1 MKDEMY
7 EEMYRTDQFHWWF
20 RAKREIV
27 MGLAASCLSG
37 SPGKKIIDFGC
48 GCGMMLETMTP
59 YGTVTGTDLS
69 PLALAYCANRFTGE
83 LRQLDLSAPA
93 EPWAAYDFGIALDLL
108 EHIEDD
114 AAAAKNILRFLRP
127 GGQCIIT
134 VPAYQWLWSSHDE
147 NCMYKRRYTKK
158 SLWALMSQAGFEIE
172 YLSYYNTLLFPLA
185 ALVRSLSKLMPFDR
199 ASSVENN
206 SWNPVVNSILY
217 HIFRLEKGRICHG
230 RTFPFGLSLIALV
243 KRP

>member
-1 MKDEMY
+1 MCIRD
-7 EEMYRTDQFHWWF
+7 R
-20 RAKREIV
+20 
-27 MGLAASCLSG
+27 
-37 SPGKKIIDFGC
+37 
-48 GCGMMLETMTP
+48 
-59 YGTVTGTDLS
+59 
-69 PLALAYCANRFTGE
+69 
-83 LRQLDLSAPA
+83 
-93 EPWAAYDFGIALDLL
+93 
-108 EHIEDD
+108 
-114 AAAAKNILRFLRP
+114 
-127 GGQCIIT
+127 CIIT

-147 NCMYKRRYTKK
+147 NCMHKRRYTKK

>member
-1 MKDEMY
+1 
-7 EEMYRTDQFHWWF
+7 
-20 RAKREIV
+20 
-27 MGLAASCLSG
+27 
-37 SPGKKIIDFGC
+37 
-48 GCGMMLETMTP
+48 
-59 YGTVTGTDLS
+59 
-69 PLALAYCANRFTGE
+69 
-83 LRQLDLSAPA
+83 
-93 EPWAAYDFGIALDLL
+93 
-108 EHIEDD
+108 
-114 AAAAKNILRFLRP
+114 
-127 GGQCIIT
+127 
-134 VPAYQWLWSSHDE
+134 
-147 NCMYKRRYTKK
+147 
-158 SLWALMSQAGFEIE
+158 MSQAGFEIE